1 MFFVEKYCFYVF
13 KIDNINYLTV
23 TFREIC
29 RYQKFTNLLI
39 FKLSFFRLIKKL
51 MLKIKSNFRMQTAI
65 LKTIQKITETFLIF
79 YFEAINRAA
88 IHVKRVI
95 IQVKDMQLINDYM
108 NS

>member
-1 MFFVEKYCFYVF
+1 
-13 KIDNINYLTV
+13 
-23 TFREIC
+23 
-29 RYQKFTNLLI
+29 
-39 FKLSFFRLIKKL
+39 
-51 MLKIKSNFRMQTAI
+51 MQTAI

-79 YFEAINRAA
+79 YFETINRAA

>member
-1 MFFVEKYCFYVF
+1 
-13 KIDNINYLTV
+13 
-23 TFREIC
+23 
-29 RYQKFTNLLI
+29 
-39 FKLSFFRLIKKL
+39 
-51 MLKIKSNFRMQTAI
+51 MQTAI